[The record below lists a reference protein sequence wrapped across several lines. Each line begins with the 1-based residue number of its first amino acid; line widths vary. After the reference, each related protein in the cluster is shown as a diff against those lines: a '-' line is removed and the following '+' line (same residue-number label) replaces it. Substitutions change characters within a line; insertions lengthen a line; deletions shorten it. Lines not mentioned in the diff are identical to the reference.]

1 MLNEEKRFC
10 FGVDELENFVE
21 KDEELNALIGKDLA
35 EIGADVFLRLLR
47 NCPFILA
54 RGNFEMTTFLIDK
67 LSGFQREEFRFL
79 RGHKNHCAE
88 DQLKGLLSEVFI
100 ELHLEAKRKNL
111 NLWEHSVLL
120 ESWRRW
126 FVSFSDDYYTKGDV
140 LNEVYETYNFEV
152 SENAIMHIV
161 ELLHLPPLQEQYVK
175 YYLGLKG
182 GIEVDFTDFEM
193 DILMKAGK
201 NILLQEPKVCKMLD
215 ELLKS

>member
-79 RGHKNHCAE
+79 RGDKNLCAE
-88 DQLKGLLSEVFI
+88 GQLKGLLSEVFV

-126 FVSFSDDYYTKGDV
+126 FVSFSDTKVDD

-152 SENAIMHIV
+152 SENVIMHIV
-161 ELLHLPPLQEQYVK
+161 GLLHLPPLQEQYVK

-201 NILLQEPKVCKMLD
+201 NILLQESKVCKMLD

>member
-79 RGHKNHCAE
+79 RGDKNLCAE
-88 DQLKGLLSEVFI
+88 GQLKGLLSEVFV

-126 FVSFSDDYYTKGDV
+126 FVSFSDTKVDD

-152 SENAIMHIV
+152 SENVIMHIV
-161 ELLHLPPLQEQYVK
+161 GLLHLPPLQEQYVK

-201 NILLQEPKVCKMLD
+201 NILLQESKV
-215 ELLKS
+215 

>member
-79 RGHKNHCAE
+79 RGDKNLCAE
-88 DQLKGLLSEVFI
+88 GQLKGLLSEVFV

-126 FVSFSDDYYTKGDV
+126 FVSFSDTKVDD

-152 SENAIMHIV
+152 SENVIMHIV
-161 ELLHLPPLQEQYVK
+161 GLLHLPPLNLVVFGNLNHLLDNNLISYINFQE
-175 YYLGLKG
+175 
-182 GIEVDFTDFEM
+182 FERNNA
-193 DILMKAGK
+193 IS
-201 NILLQEPKVCKMLD
+201 I
-215 ELLKS
+215 

>member
-79 RGHKNHCAE
+79 RGDKNLCAE
-88 DQLKGLLSEVFI
+88 GQLKGLLSEVFV

-126 FVSFSDDYYTKGDV
+126 FVSFSDTKVDD

-152 SENAIMHIV
+152 SENVIMHIV
-161 ELLHLPPLQEQYVK
+161 GLLHLPPLQEQYVK

-201 NILLQEPKVCKMLD
+201 NILLQESKVCEMLD

>member
-79 RGHKNHCAE
+79 RGDKNLCAE
-88 DQLKGLLSEVFI
+88 GQLKGLLSEVFV

-126 FVSFSDDYYTKGDV
+126 FVSFSDTKVDD

-152 SENAIMHIV
+152 SENVIMHIV
-161 ELLHLPPLQEQYVK
+161 GLLHLPPLQEQYVK

>member
-79 RGHKNHCAE
+79 RGDKNLCAE
-88 DQLKGLLSEVFI
+88 GQLKGLLSEVFV

-126 FVSFSDDYYTKGDV
+126 FVSFSDTKVDD

-161 ELLHLPPLQEQYVK
+161 GLLHLPPLQEQYVK

-201 NILLQEPKVCKMLD
+201 NILLQESKVCEMLD

>member
-10 FGVDELENFVE
+10 FGVDELESFVE

-79 RGHKNHCAE
+79 RGDKNLCAE
-88 DQLKGLLSEVFI
+88 GQLKGLLSEVFV

-126 FVSFSDDYYTKGDV
+126 FVSFSDTKVDD

-152 SENAIMHIV
+152 SENVIMHIV
-161 ELLHLPPLQEQYVK
+161 GLLHLPPLQEQYVK